1 MNHTKKGERTELLRR
16 FLKGSGRWFALCIF
30 CGVLL
35 TLCDMLIPQIIRYA
49 VDSVIGD
56 KTPEHFAPLALFL
69 KTRYWLVAVILAA
82 VGLLGAFFRYYNH
95 IFNAKAGETLVKTM
109 RDTLYTHIQ
118 RLPWSWHQKNATGDI
133 IQRCTSDVEV
143 IKTFFQDQFV
153 SVFRIVVLIVFSIG
167 CMAAMNLPLSLVA
180 LAFVPV
186 IVSYSLLF
194 HNRIRERFTLCD
206 ENEGILSTIAQENL
220 TGVRVVRAFGREDFE
235 RQRFEAQNQ
244 TYTNSWITLCKT
256 LAYFWASGDMSSGLQ
271 VMSIVVLGSVLCAR
285 GSLSAGEFIAF
296 NSYNA
301 MLVWPV
307 RRLGRMISQMSKAG
321 VSMDRLAY
329 ILSSEPEQDV
339 PGASEPPM
347 TGDIAFE
354 NVSFAYDEG
363 VDVLRDI
370 SFTIPAGSSF
380 GILGGTGSGKS
391 SLMHLLCRLYEP
403 GRGRITVGGEDIAAM
418 KARHVRSQVGIV
430 LQEPYL
436 FSRSIGEN
444 IGICGVSAEELRDA
458 AITACVHG
466 DIMDF
471 TAGYDTLVGER
482 GVTLSGGQKQRVAM
496 ARTLS
501 RRTPILIFDDSLS
514 AVDTETDEKIRHA
527 LERDLRGVTR
537 IIISHRITT
546 LMDCDRVLV
555 LENGSIAELDSPA
568 ALYERGGIYRRI
580 YDMQMSLG
588 EEEET

>member
-1 MNHTKKGERTELLRR
+1 LKNTAQKERTALLRR
-16 FLKGSGRWFALCIF
+16 FLRGSGRAFALCIF
-30 CGVLL
+30 CGILL

-49 VDSVIGD
+49 VDSVIGGEASGFPAL
-56 KTPEHFAPLALFL
+56 TAFLRQRFWLLGVMLA
-69 KTRYWLVAVILAA
+69 V
-82 VGLLGAFFRYYNH
+82 VGLLGALFRYYNNL
-95 IFNAKAGETLVKTM
+95 FNAKAGETLVKTM
-109 RDTLYTHIQ
+109 RDSLYGHIQ

-143 IKTFFQDQFV
+143 IKTFFQEQFV
-153 SVFRIVVLIVFSIG
+153 SVFRIVILIAFSIG
-167 CMAAMNLPLSLVA
+167 CMAAMSLPLALVA
-180 LAFVPV
+180 LAFVPI
-186 IVSYSLLF
+186 IVSYSLVF
-194 HNRIRERFTLCD
+194 HNRIRERFALCD

-235 RQRFEAQNQ
+235 RQRFENQNQ
-244 TYTNSWITLCKT
+244 IYTNCWITLCRT
-256 LAYFWASGDMSSGLQ
+256 LAWFWASGDMSSGLQ
-271 VMSIVVLGSVLCAR
+271 VMSIVVLGSIFCVQGRLTP
-285 GSLSAGEFIAF
+285 GEFIAF
-296 NSYNA
+296 NAYNA

-329 ILSSEPEQDV
+329 IMNSQPEQDA
-339 PGASEPPM
+339 PGADTPPM
-347 TGDIAFE
+347 DGDISFE

-363 VDVLRDI
+363 TEVLHDI

-391 SLMHLLCRLYEP
+391 SLMHLLCRLHEP
-403 GRGRITVGGEDIAAM
+403 GSGRITVGDRDIAAM
-418 KARHVRSQVGIV
+418 QARHVRSQVGIV
-430 LQEPYL
+430 LQEPFL
-436 FSRSIGEN
+436 FSRTIGEN
-444 IGICGVSAEELRDA
+444 IGICGISAEELRQA
-458 AITACVHG
+458 AVTACIHE

-514 AVDTETDEKIRHA
+514 AVDTETDERIREA
-527 LERDLRGVTR
+527 LSRDLHGCTR

-546 LMDCDRVLV
+546 LMDCDCVLV
-555 LENGSIAELDSPA
+555 LDNGSVAELDSPA
-568 ALYERGGIYRRI
+568 ELYARGGIYRRI

-588 EEEET
+588 EEEGP

>member
-1 MNHTKKGERTELLRR
+1 MKNTAQKERTALLRR
-16 FLKGSGRWFALCIF
+16 FLRGSGRAFALCIF
-30 CGVLL
+30 CGILL

-49 VDSVIGD
+49 VDSVIGGEASGFPAL
-56 KTPEHFAPLALFL
+56 TAFLRQRFWLLGVMLA
-69 KTRYWLVAVILAA
+69 V
-82 VGLLGAFFRYYNH
+82 VGLLGALFRYYNNL
-95 IFNAKAGETLVKTM
+95 FNAKAGETLVKTM
-109 RDTLYTHIQ
+109 RDSLYGHIQ

-143 IKTFFQDQFV
+143 IKTFFQEQFV
-153 SVFRIVVLIVFSIG
+153 SVFRIVILIAFSIG
-167 CMAAMNLPLSLVA
+167 CMAAMSLPLALVA
-180 LAFVPV
+180 LAFVPI
-186 IVSYSLLF
+186 IVSYSLVF
-194 HNRIRERFTLCD
+194 HNRIRERFALCD

-235 RQRFEAQNQ
+235 RQRFENQNQ
-244 TYTNSWITLCKT
+244 IYTNCWITLCRT
-256 LAYFWASGDMSSGLQ
+256 LAWFWASGDMSSGLQ
-271 VMSIVVLGSVLCAR
+271 VMSIVVLGSIFCVQGRLTP
-285 GSLSAGEFIAF
+285 GEFIAF
-296 NSYNA
+296 NAYNA

-329 ILSSEPEQDV
+329 IMNSQPEQDA
-339 PGASEPPM
+339 PGADTPPM
-347 TGDIAFE
+347 DGDISFE

-363 VDVLRDI
+363 TEVLHDI

-391 SLMHLLCRLYEP
+391 SLMHLLCRLHEP
-403 GRGRITVGGEDIAAM
+403 GSGRITVGDRDIAAM
-418 KARHVRSQVGIV
+418 QARHVRSQVGIV
-430 LQEPYL
+430 LQEPFL
-436 FSRSIGEN
+436 FSRTIGEN
-444 IGICGVSAEELRDA
+444 IGICGISAEELRQA
-458 AITACVHG
+458 AVTACIHE

-514 AVDTETDEKIRHA
+514 AVDTETDERIREA
-527 LERDLRGVTR
+527 LSRDLHGCTR

-546 LMDCDRVLV
+546 LMDCDCVLV
-555 LENGSIAELDSPA
+555 LDNGSVAELDSPA
-568 ALYERGGIYRRI
+568 ELYARGGIYRRI

-588 EEEET
+588 EEEGP

>member
-1 MNHTKKGERTELLRR
+1 MKNTARSERTKLLRR
-16 FLKGSGRWFALCIF
+16 FLKGSGRAFALCIF
-30 CGVLL
+30 CGIAL
-35 TLCDMLIPQIIRYA
+35 TVCDMLIPQIIRYA
-49 VDSVIGD
+49 VDCVIGGEAGEFPVL
-56 KTPEHFAPLALFL
+56 TAFL
-69 KTRYWLVAVILAA
+69 QPRFWLLGVILAA
-82 VGLLGAFFRYYNH
+82 VGLTGALFRYCNH
-95 IFNAKAGETLVKTM
+95 LFNAKAGETLVKTM
-109 RDTLYTHIQ
+109 RDTLYGHIQ

-143 IKTFFQDQFV
+143 IKTFFQEQFV
-153 SVFRIVVLIVFSIG
+153 SVFRIVILIAFSIG
-167 CMAAMNLPLSLVA
+167 CMAAMSLPLALVA
-180 LAFVPV
+180 LAFVPI
-186 IVSYSLLF
+186 IVSYSLVF
-194 HNRIRERFTLCD
+194 HNRIRDRFVLCD
-206 ENEGILSTIAQENL
+206 ENEGLLSTIAQENL
-220 TGVRVVRAFGREDFE
+220 TGVRVVRAFGREDYE

-244 TYTNSWITLCKT
+244 VYTNSWIDLCKT

-271 VMSIVVLGSVLCAR
+271 VMSIVVLGCVFCVQ
-285 GSLSAGEFIAF
+285 GKLSPGEFIAF
-296 NSYNA
+296 NAYNA

-321 VSMDRLAY
+321 VSMDRLVY
-329 ILSSEPEQDV
+329 ILNSEPEQDI
-339 PGASEPPM
+339 PGAGTPPM
-347 TGDIAFE
+347 DGDIAFE
-354 NVSFAYDEG
+354 KVSFAYDEG
-363 VDVLRDI
+363 SAVLHDI

-403 GRGRITVGGEDIAAM
+403 DSGRITVGGGDIAAM
-418 KARHVRSQVGIV
+418 QARHVRSQVGIV
-430 LQEPYL
+430 LQEPFL

-444 IGICGVSAEELRDA
+444 IGICGISAEELRQA
-458 AITACVHG
+458 AVTACIHD

-514 AVDTETDEKIRHA
+514 AVDTETDQSIREA
-527 LERDLRGVTR
+527 LARDLHGCTR

-555 LENGSIAELDSPA
+555 LESGRVSELGSPTE
-568 ALYERGGIYRRI
+568 LYERGGTYRRI

-588 EEEET
+588 EEEDA